1 MTDRRRIVAG
11 NWKMHGSL
19 VSASELAA
27 ALASTTH
34 DPGRGL
40 PEVIV
45 FPAFPHLD
53 AVRRALEDAESAGIL
68 AVQLGAQDL
77 SIHEQGAHTGEVSA
91 DMLLDCG
98 CSHVLVGHSERRTGL
113 RESDELVAKKFQKAA
128 DHGLIPVL
136 CVGETLPERTAER
149 TAEVVLRQLGAVL
162 ELCGGGMFER
172 AVLAYE
178 PVWAIGTGHTAT
190 PEQAQQVHALLRGE
204 IARSNAKI
212 AVGLRILYGG
222 SVNGA
227 NAAAL
232 FAQPDIDGGLVG
244 GASLDAKE
252 FLRIITAV

>member
-19 VSASELAA
+19 ASARKLAR
-27 ALASTTH
+27 ALAGATH
-34 DPGRGL
+34 EPGRGL

-45 FPAFPHLD
+45 FPPFPHMG
-53 AVRRALEDAESAGIL
+53 AVRGILEDAESTGTL
-68 AVQLGAQDL
+68 AVQLGAQDV
-77 SIHEQGAHTGEVSA
+77 SRYEQGAHTGEVSA

-98 CSHVLVGHSERRTGL
+98 CGYVLVGHSERRTGL
-113 RESDELVAKKFQKAA
+113 RESDELVAKKFRQAA
-128 DHGLIPVL
+128 DRGLIPVL
-136 CVGETLPERTAER
+136 CVGETLAEREAER
-149 TAEVVLRQLGAVL
+149 TAEVVLRQLGAVM
-162 ELCGGGMFER
+162 ELCGAGGFER
-172 AVLAYE
+172 SVLAYE

-204 IARSNAKI
+204 IARTDAKI
-212 AVGLRILYGG
+212 ASGLRILYGG

-227 NAAAL
+227 NAAPL

-252 FLRIITAV
+252 FLRIITAE

>member
-19 VSASELAA
+19 ASARELAG
-27 ALASTTH
+27 ALAGTTH
-34 DPGRGL
+34 ESGRGL
-40 PEVIV
+40 PDVIV
-45 FPAFPHLD
+45 FPPFPHLD
-53 AVRRALEDAESAGIL
+53 AVRRVLEAADSAGTL
-68 AVQLGAQDL
+68 AVQLGAQDV
-77 SIHEQGAHTGEVSA
+77 SVHEQGAHTGEVSA
-91 DMLLDCG
+91 GMLADCG
-98 CSHVLVGHSERRTGL
+98 CSHVLVGHSERRAGL
-113 RESDELVAKKFQKAA
+113 RESDELVAKKFRRAA

-136 CVGETLPERTAER
+136 CIGETLPEREAER
-149 TAEVVLRQLGAVL
+149 TGEVVLRQLGAVM
-162 ELCGGGMFER
+162 ELCGAGRFER

-204 IARSNAKI
+204 IARTDAKI
-212 AVGLRILYGG
+212 AAGLRILYGG

-227 NAAAL
+227 NAAPL

>member
-19 VSASELAA
+19 ASARELSA
-27 ALASTTH
+27 ALAGSTH
-34 DPGRGL
+34 EPDRGL

-45 FPAFPHLD
+45 FPPFPHLD
-53 AVRRALEDAESAGIL
+53 AVRRILDEAETPATL
-68 AVQLGAQDL
+68 AVQLGAQDV
-77 SIHEQGAHTGEVSA
+77 SIHGQGAHTGEVSA
-91 DMLLDCG
+91 GMLADCG

-113 RESDELVAKKFQKAA
+113 RESDELVARKFLQVA
-128 DHGLIPVL
+128 DQGLTPVL
-136 CVGETLPERTAER
+136 CVGETLPERNAER
-149 TAEVVLRQLGAVL
+149 TGEVVLRQLGAVL
-162 ELCGGGMFER
+162 ELCGAGGFER

-204 IARSNAKI
+204 IARTDAKI
-212 AVGLRILYGG
+212 GAGLRILYGG
-222 SVNGA
+222 SVNGG
-227 NAAAL
+227 NAAPL

>member
-19 VSASELAA
+19 ASARELAG
-27 ALASTTH
+27 ALAGARH
-34 DPGRGL
+34 EPGRGL

-45 FPAFPHLD
+45 FPPFPHLD
-53 AVRRALEDAESAGIL
+53 AVRGLLKDAEEAGTL
-68 AVQLGAQDL
+68 AVQLGAQDV
-77 SIHEQGAHTGEVSA
+77 SIHGQGAHTGEVSA
-91 DMLLDCG
+91 GMLADCG

-113 RESDELVAKKFQKAA
+113 RESDELVARKFHQAA

-136 CVGETLPERTAER
+136 CVGETRPEREASR
-149 TAEVVLRQLGAVL
+149 TGEVVLRQLGAVM
-162 ELCGGGMFER
+162 ELCGAGGFER
-172 AVLAYE
+172 SVLAYE

-204 IARSNAKI
+204 IARPDAKI
-212 AVGLRILYGG
+212 AAGLRILYGG

-227 NAAAL
+227 NAAPL

-244 GASLDAKE
+244 GASLEAKE
-252 FLRIITAV
+252 FLRIITAE

>member
-19 VSASELAA
+19 VSASELAG
-27 ALASTTH
+27 ALAATAH
-34 DPGRGL
+34 EPGRGL

-45 FPAFPHLD
+45 FPSFPHLD
-53 AVRRALEDAESAGIL
+53 AVRRILENAESAGTL
-68 AVQLGAQDL
+68 AVRLGAQDL

-91 DMLLDCG
+91 DMLTDCG
-98 CSHVLVGHSERRTGL
+98 CSHVLVGHSERRAGL
-113 RESDELVAKKFQKAA
+113 RESDELVAKKFQRAA
-128 DHGLIPVL
+128 DHGLVPVL
-136 CVGETLPERTAER
+136 CVGETLPERRAER
-149 TAEVVLRQLGAVL
+149 TGEVVLRQLGAVL
-162 ELCGGGMFER
+162 ELCGADVFER

-190 PEQAQQVHALLRGE
+190 PGQAQQVHALLRGE
-204 IARSNAKI
+204 IARTDAKI
-212 AVGLRILYGG
+212 GAGLRILYGG

-252 FLRIITAV
+252 FLRIISAV

>member
-19 VSASELAA
+19 VSARELAR
-27 ALASTTH
+27 ALAGATH
-34 DPGRGL
+34 EPGRGL

-45 FPAFPHLD
+45 FPPFPHLE
-53 AVRRALEDAESAGIL
+53 AVRRVLDDTQPAGTL
-68 AVQLGAQDL
+68 AVQLGAQDV
-77 SIHEQGAHTGEVSA
+77 SVDGQGAHTGEVSA
-91 DMLLDCG
+91 DMLTDCG
-98 CSHVLVGHSERRTGL
+98 CSHVLVGHSERRANL
-113 RESDELVAKKFQKAA
+113 RESDELVAKKFRQAA
-128 DHGLIPVL
+128 DHGLVPVL
-136 CVGETLPERTAER
+136 CVGETLPERRAER
-149 TAEVVLRQLGAVL
+149 TGEVVLRQLGAVL
-162 ELCGGGMFER
+162 ELCGAGGLER

-178 PVWAIGTGHTAT
+178 PVWAIGTGQTAT

-212 AVGLRILYGG
+212 AAGLRILYGG